1 MATKLDPNA
10 KLLTSSKVMY
20 RNKIALGWT
29 VIIRTR
35 GYKKKKTY
43 YHRVSQPKC
52 LLTSSCVDD
61 VCT

>member
-29 VIIRTR
+29 AIFRTR
-35 GYKKKKTY
+35 GYKKRKHTITE
-43 YHRVSQPKC
+43 YHSRNAS
-52 LLTSSCVDD
+52 
-61 VCT
+61 